1 VRQVVGVPSRIRRR
15 LLREAQRR
23 DRLEPTDDD
32 NEETDPTRF
41 CSGNLVGT
49 PGSNRVGAVHHSLKV
64 MLAMWRLAAQEKS
77 VSVLRRFKIESESE
91 GVSIS
96 GTLPASFLRSLSSQR
111 AENH

>member
-1 VRQVVGVPSRIRRR
+1 
-15 LLREAQRR
+15 
-23 DRLEPTDDD
+23 
-32 NEETDPTRF
+32 
-41 CSGNLVGT
+41 
-49 PGSNRVGAVHHSLKV
+49 